1 MKQCSPEITAVPV
14 VTRPGQVLRRG
25 PGAGAFEEVEVLELV
40 GRGATAATHRA
51 RVSPPLAA
59 AAGGAGR
66 EVALKAVG
74 LREAGRRGAWK
85 GLDLLER
92 EARVLRSLSHSRVPA
107 YVDHWSGDLGG
118 DRVFFLAQELF
129 PGENLASLVEA
140 GWRASEPELVKVALD
155 LLEALEYLASL
166 RPPVVHRDC
175 KPENVVV
182 ELRGGGKE
190 DSALEARLVDF
201 GGAQE
206 GASQAG
212 WDPESGTALSG
223 STVVGSYG
231 FMAPEQFRGAA
242 CVESD
247 LYGLGATL
255 LFLSSGRAPNEFPL
269 EQGGLG
275 VDFEGRVPLSPRIAA
290 VVKGLLQPLP
300 ADRLTAA
307 EARRLLLAPIPGTGR
322 DECRETGGEASRRKR
337 RKKARRVHPKV
348 EVTETPSGG
357 LRVSIEPQGLT
368 ADGAMTAS
376 FTAAWVGFVA
386 FWTAGALSGG
396 GLLFASFSL
405 PFWVAGGR
413 LMQQTKDELFA
424 RQRRETVELG
434 PARVKVR
441 QEPVGLLGRVP
452 GFRDLEALS
461 VREVRGKTY
470 ELDCEVATGG
480 QNDDEV
486 LGVAL
491 DVSDTAEGEV
501 VIGRGLPE
509 ETVRALS
516 RAITEFLEDRGA
528 GPPGRAQSHK

>member
-1 MKQCSPEITAVPV
+1 V
-14 VTRPGQVLRRG
+14 VARRG
-25 PGAGAFEEVEVLELV
+25 APGEGAFEEVEVLELV

-92 EARVLRSLSHSRVPA
+92 EARVLRSLSHPRVPA
-107 YVDHWSGDLGG
+107 YVDHWSADLGG

-129 PGENLASLVEA
+129 PGESLASLVEA

-182 ELRGGGKE
+182 EFRGDGKGGP
-190 DSALEARLVDF
+190 ALEARLVDF
-201 GGAQE
+201 GGVQE

-212 WDPESGTALSG
+212 WDPDSGAALSG

-242 CVESD
+242 CVQSD

-275 VDFEGRVPLSPRIAA
+275 VDFEGRVPLSPRISA

-307 EARRLLLAPIPGTGR
+307 EARQLLLAPTPGAGGGER
-322 DECRETGGEASRRKR
+322 REAGGEALRRRRGK
-337 RKKARRVHPKV
+337 RKKARQMHPKV
-348 EVTETPSGG
+348 AVSETPSGE

-386 FWTAGALSGG
+386 VWTAGALSGG

-413 LMQQTKDELFA
+413 LVQQTKDELFA

-452 GFRDLEALS
+452 GVGGLEALS
-461 VREVRGKTY
+461 VREVRGKTF
-470 ELDCEVATGG
+470 ELDCELATGG
-480 QNDDEV
+480 QDGDEV
-486 LGVAL
+486 LGIAL
-491 DVSDTAEGEV
+491 DVSDSAEGEV

-509 ETVRALS
+509 ETVRALT
-516 RAITEFLEDRGA
+516 RAITEFLEDSGTVL
-528 GPPGRAQSHK
+528 PERAESDD